1 MVVCN
6 YCSKK
11 ELSSRRFTLPFTC
24 KECEVNT
31 KNYASTIN
39 DEIIYIDSNGKHINT
54 NIDEDLEINIESEK
68 PIDITDYKDALLASL
83 YSQVELLRTQITEKD
98 LLIRA
103 LIIQNGENDLCN
115 NVAVE
120 NVTLGDARSDE
131 SVYEVLSKYT
141 NENMNTHEISNRIVD
156 YDISTT
162 TEITSNNERSLETQ
176 FRIYRDLLSDHCT
189 ALMSKFIN
197 QQEQNDQYNSTI
209 DATTST
215 NSTT

>member
-1 MVVCN
+1 MQ
-6 YCSKK
+6 
-11 ELSSRRFTLPFTC
+11 SRRFTLPFTY

-31 KNYASTIN
+31 KNYASSIS

-54 NIDEDLEINIESEK
+54 NINEELEINIESEK

-131 SVYEVLSKYT
+131 SVYDVLSKYT
-141 NENMNTHEISNRIVD
+141 NENMNTHNISNRIGD
-156 YDISTT
+156 Y
-162 TEITSNNERSLETQ
+162 
-176 FRIYRDLLSDHCT
+176 
-189 ALMSKFIN
+189 
-197 QQEQNDQYNSTI
+197 
-209 DATTST
+209 
-215 NSTT
+215 